1 MWQAGATL
9 SGPAHTQSWVST
21 KLSTFAR
28 IYRERNLAQLQPELT
43 ATIKDVFGFATD
55 RYGSSVLGSLFKL
68 LGHTITVKVGLSAGI
83 KFVCLTP
90 LGSSR
95 R

>member
-1 MWQAGATL
+1 MWQVGATL

-28 IYRERNLAQLQPELT
+28 IYRERNFTQLQPELT

-55 RYGSSVLGSLFKL
+55 RYESIVKTAFTSWISYVKKL
-68 LGHTITVKVGLSAGI
+68 VHSNNCRVGLSAVMD
-83 KFVCLTP
+83 FC
-90 LGSSR
+90 S
-95 R
+95 